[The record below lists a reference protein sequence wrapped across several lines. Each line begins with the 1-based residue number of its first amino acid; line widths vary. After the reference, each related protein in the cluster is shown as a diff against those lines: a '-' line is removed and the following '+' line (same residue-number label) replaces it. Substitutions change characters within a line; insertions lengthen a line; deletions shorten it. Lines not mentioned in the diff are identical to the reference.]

1 MVRYVPAC
9 RGASPTWRHRIGIRL
24 VRAALLAVFA
34 LSLIVGCEVDSFMDP
49 SVAGRWERTPVV
61 LPILERLDV
70 VDEPSSLLDGLTQV
84 RRDDLLPDVSEY
96 IIGPGDLIT
105 VSIFELIVPN
115 IESVQTR
122 RVNELGIV
130 RLPVIGAIQAANY
143 SPSELERRIAKVLA
157 DQDQLKD
164 ATVSVIVQEGRQRT
178 YSIIGEP
185 RVAGTAIGTYTIP
198 RADFRILEAIAL
210 ARGVPAEVQ
219 RLYVIRQVRIA
230 PELDDVIGRPD
241 DIDAAAPAE
250 QGNDAPPAPDAVD
263 LIDQLMQGVDDDRDA
278 APKQPDKAAAE
289 VPRDLASTVQEGG
302 RTSDGA
308 AWVNIDGQW
317 VRIDDQGHELPTA
330 AAPAASMKDRGR
342 DDPLGAMVSQRVIE
356 VPFAKLINGDMRYNI
371 VIRPGDVIR
380 VPTPDSGNVYIGGA
394 ISRPGT
400 YTLPGERELTLKQ
413 LVFSA
418 GNFTG
423 IAIPERVD
431 LIRRI
436 DGVSEAT
443 VRVNMRAIFHGEQPD
458 IFLKA
463 NDTVNVGTNFV
474 ATPLAVL
481 RNGFRVSYGFGFLLD
496 RNFGGDVFGA
506 APDSN

>member
-1 MVRYVPAC
+1 MRRYVPHPSSA
-9 RGASPTWRHRIGIRL
+9 GLPHRCTFGLRS
-24 VRAALLAVFA
+24 VFA
-34 LSLIVGCEVDSFMDP
+34 LLLAAIALPLLAGCEMDSFMDP

-61 LPILERLDV
+61 LPILDRLDV
-70 VDEPSSLLDGLTQV
+70 VDEPSGLLDGLTQV
-84 RRDDLLPDVSEY
+84 RREDLMPDVSEY

-122 RVNELGIV
+122 RINELGIV
-130 RLPVIGAIQAANY
+130 RLPVVGAIQAANY
-143 SPSELERRIAKVLA
+143 TPSELERRIAKVL
-157 DQDQLKD
+157 DEKDQLKD

-198 RADFRILEAIAL
+198 RADFRILEAVAL

-219 RLYVIRQVRIA
+219 RLYVIRQVRLA
-230 PELDDVIGRPD
+230 PETQDVVGRPD
-241 DIDAAAPAE
+241 EPDGDSPE
-250 QGNDAPPAPDAVD
+250 LPKNDEATSPSPVD
-263 LIDQLMQGVDDDRDA
+263 LIDDLMQGMSDDRT
-278 APKQPDKAAAE
+278 APQAPAKPAVEA
-289 VPRDLASTVQEGG
+289 PRDLASTMQDGG
-302 RTSDGA
+302 RTTDGA
-308 AWVNIDGQW
+308 TWVNIDGQW
-317 VRIDDQGHELPTA
+317 VRMDGQGNELPAPQAPSASTA
-330 AAPAASMKDRGR
+330 DKGG
-342 DDPLGAMVSQRVIE
+342 DDDLSAMVSQRVIE
-356 VPFAKLINGDMRYNI
+356 VPYSKLIDGDMRYNI
-371 VIRPGDVIR
+371 VIRPGDVVR

-413 LVFSA
+413 LVFAA
-418 GNFTG
+418 GNFSG

-443 VRVNMRAIFHGEQPD
+443 VRVNLRAIFHGEQPD

-463 NDTVNVGTNFV
+463 NDTVNVGTNFA
-474 ATPLAVL
+474 ATPLAVF
-481 RNGFRVSYGFGFLLD
+481 RNGFRMSYGFGFLLD
-496 RNFGGDVFGA
+496 RNFGSDVFGA
-506 APDSN
+506 IPRTD